1 MELERW
7 CGDCRMVSALLPVG
21 GLKAQNIPQELDG
34 MMAALLLQ
42 GSEMGE
48 DLQDALAHEGLTL
61 PDMPYRVVQFAL
73 DDPRI
78 LRLEGR
84 FRHYCRLNMYRALQ
98 THLAEAL
105 EDSVGGFLVMMMGG
119 LFAVLYTEPEED
131 SIPEKCRD
139 AVDYARERLD
149 FSVHVT
155 ISGLWQGIGK
165 AETAYRMLQDIEN
178 SREFFTGAIDRV
190 FIIPPQALD
199 RISDAGQRT
208 EFEQTFFQTAERIC
222 GAVRAEDQEAAAQYI
237 RQQLWKIAQ
246 NSIGLPYPTA
256 MNLTINR
263 FLSLLQY
270 RLVDQ
275 DLANWRH
282 IAQADYSRCLV
293 SCGSLEQYLD
303 KSREIARELV
313 EHARE
318 RKVDRRDTLLR
329 DIRAYVVDN
338 ATDINMG
345 LTAVA
350 REFRLKPREAAET
363 FRQYYGESINDVIH
377 KTRVK
382 KAKELLL
389 TTNTPVQDIAQA
401 VGYCSLA
408 TMYRAFTNV
417 EGVAPGKLRQN
428 KLHD

>member
-7 CGDCRMVSALLPVG
+7 CGDSRMTSALVPVG
-21 GLKAQNIPQELDG
+21 KLKAQNIPQELDG

-42 GSEMGE
+42 GAEMGRDIE
-48 DLQDALAHEGLTL
+48 DALAHEGLKL
-61 PDMPYRVVQFAL
+61 PDMPYRVAQFAL

-78 LRLEGR
+78 MELEGR
-84 FRHYCRLNMYRALQ
+84 FRHYCRINMYRALQ
-98 THLAEAL
+98 GHLAEILSESA
-105 EDSVGGFLVMMMGG
+105 GGFLVRMMGG
-119 LFAVLYTEPEED
+119 LFAVLYTEPE
-131 SIPEKCRD
+131 RD
-139 AVDYARERLD
+139 AVPEACRETVDYAQKQLD
-149 FSVHVT
+149 FAVHVT
-155 ISGLWQGIGK
+155 VSGLWQGTEK
-165 AETAYRMLQDIEN
+165 METAYRMLQDIEN
-178 SREFFTGAIDRV
+178 SRAFYTGAIDRV
-190 FIIPPQALD
+190 FLIPPKAIE
-199 RISDAGQRT
+199 RISDANQRT
-208 EFEQTFFQTAERIC
+208 EFEQTFFRSAERIC
-222 GAVRAEDQEAAAQYI
+222 GAVQAEDVEAATQYI
-237 RQQLWKIAQ
+237 RDQLWKIAQ
-246 NSIGLPYPTA
+246 NSIGLPYPTS

-282 IAQADYSRCLV
+282 VAQVDFSRSLV
-293 SCGSLEQYLD
+293 SCGTLEQYLD
-303 KSREIARELV
+303 KSRDIAQELV
-313 EHARE
+313 NHARE
-318 RKVDRRDTLLR
+318 RTVDRRDMLLR

-338 ATDINMG
+338 ATDMNMG

-350 REFRLKPREAAET
+350 REFRLKPRETAEA
-363 FRQYYGESINDVIH
+363 FRQYYGESINDVMH

-389 TTNTPVQDIAQA
+389 TTNTPVQDIAEA

-417 EGVAPGKLRQN
+417 EGVAPGKLRQS